1 MNTEFTVTQ
10 KRALAVATVL
20 ALLFVAYFL
29 RSYFILIV
37 VAAVAAYL
45 FAPLYDRLR
54 KRFGP
59 GLSATITLLAVL
71 NEALARVP
79 LMHDVQLTPDLL
91 RERMSTLAQHVGE
104 YLLGFLQGAAGGLV

>member
-1 MNTEFTVTQ
+1 MSTEFTVTQ

-54 KRFGP
+54 TRFGS
-59 GLSATITLLAVL
+59 GLSATITLLAVVGSVVIPVSL
-71 NEALARVP
+71 LVLFAV
-79 LMHDVQLTPDLL
+79 VQISGMIQGVSDW
-91 RERMSTLAQHVGE
+91 VGKTD
-104 YLLGFLQGAAGGLV
+104 

>member
-1 MNTEFTVTQ
+1 MKTEFTVTQ

-45 FAPLYDRLR
+45 FTPLYDRLR
-54 KRFGP
+54 KRFGLDCRP
-59 GLSATITLLAVL
+59 PSPCSRCWG
-71 NEALARVP
+71 R
-79 LMHDVQLTPDLL
+79 
-91 RERMSTLAQHVGE
+91 
-104 YLLGFLQGAAGGLV
+104 